1 MQNLTPDDDEQEDGA
16 ARTTEATQLVAHD
29 EFSSP
34 AIQLAASEATERL
47 TQVKASFDREYAK
60 MPTNATDNH
69 EESEDLT
76 GDSAGRDCLKSM
88 MHGNPEG
95 NWDDTMNTN
104 VSFKTAQQSPPP
116 PLVSP
121 PKSTLPRQR
130 DASPT
135 ETTEDNTTKEGPQSR
150 NAAVRKDQ
158 QTIPAIT
165 PSKDPPRQK
174 IRFGPGAIGGE
185 LKRPP
190 EQLKRTPEPG
200 AIPPTTPGTKP
211 PPPPT
216 NPPQKTQLNPG
227 TKDPP
232 PPMKQPEAPTIS
244 PATTRSRSAK
254 TTAIQQPNK
263 STPISNAA
271 TSRNKSE
278 QNKKEPAKKK

>member
-1 MQNLTPDDDEQEDGA
+1 MY
-16 ARTTEATQLVAHD
+16 RTRPHN
-29 EFSSP
+29 SHP
-34 AIQLAASEATERL
+34 
-47 TQVKASFDREYAK
+47 
-60 MPTNATDNH
+60 
-69 EESEDLT
+69 
-76 GDSAGRDCLKSM
+76 
-88 MHGNPEG
+88 NPH
-95 NWDDTMNTN
+95 
-104 VSFKTAQQSPPP
+104 S
-116 PLVSP
+116 SP

-135 ETTEDNTTKEGPQSR
+135 ETTEDNTTKEGPQSG

-165 PSKDPPRQK
+165 PSKDLPRQK

-190 EQLKRTPEPG
+190 EQLKRTPEPE

-216 NPPQKTQLNPG
+216 HPPQESQLNPG
-227 TKDPP
+227 IRDNSKDPP
-232 PPMKQPEAPTIS
+232 PPMKQPEAPKIS

-254 TTAIQQPNK
+254 TTSEIQQPNK